1 MMRIRAALLTDSKII
16 SELISGLSAK
26 FITGKFSPAGRA
38 HLLSTM
44 TPQAIEKFI
53 QSGYRYHVAEMD
65 DRLVGV
71 VAVKDGKHL
80 YHLFVAEQYQR
91 QGIAK
96 KLWQLAMEECIN
108 NENTSEFTVNSS
120 EYATDI
126 YERLGFVARPG
137 PRVKNGVVF
146 FPMSLQVGQKD
157 RQ

>member
-1 MMRIRAALLTDSKII
+1 MMKIRAALLTDSEDI

-26 FITGKFSPAGRA
+26 FITGEFSSAGRA

-65 DRLVGV
+65 GSLVGV
-71 VAVKDGKHL
+71 VAVKDDKHL
-80 YHLFVAEQYQR
+80 YHLFVAEKYQR

-96 KLWQLAMEECIN
+96 KLWQLAMKECLN
-108 NENTSEFTVNSS
+108 NKNTGEFTVNSS
-120 EYATDI
+120 EYAQDV
-126 YERLGFVARPG
+126 YKRLGFVARPG
-137 PRVKNGVVF
+137 PRIKDGVIF
-146 FPMSLQVGQKD
+146 FPMSLHVGQKG

>member
-1 MMRIRAALLTDSKII
+1 MMRTRAAILTDSENI

-26 FITGKFSPAGRA
+26 FITGKFSSTGRA

-44 TPQAIEKFI
+44 TPQAIENFI

-65 DRLVGV
+65 DKLVAV
-71 VAVKDGKHL
+71 VAVKDDKHL

-120 EYATDI
+120 EYAQEV
-126 YERLGFVARPG
+126 YERLGFVARSG
-137 PRVKNGVVF
+137 PRVKEGVVF
-146 FPMSLQVGQKD
+146 IPMSLQVGQ
-157 RQ
+157 